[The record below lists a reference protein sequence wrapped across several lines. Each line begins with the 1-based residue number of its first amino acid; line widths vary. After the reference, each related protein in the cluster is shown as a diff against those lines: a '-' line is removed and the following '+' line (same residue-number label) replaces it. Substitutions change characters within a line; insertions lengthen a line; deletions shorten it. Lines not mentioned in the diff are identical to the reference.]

1 MAPHSL
7 THQSKSC
14 REAESP
20 ILVACRRARRV
31 AVVILDEHEVIDVYR
46 MKLPRSAPAARGRAI
61 RRAIVQLSTD
71 YGVGHIAVE
80 DDAYLGALL
89 ACAGRPLR
97 LMSHKIAASVLLGTK
112 TASRSDLFRH
122 VLAQH
127 PKLHRFVTVMRATGA
142 SGEERWRTLVLLATA
157 LGMAST
163 SL

>member
-7 THQSKSC
+7 TRQSRSC

-31 AVVILDEHEVIDVYR
+31 AVVILDEHEVIDVHR
-46 MKLPRSAPAARGRAI
+46 MKLPRSAPAARGCAI

-71 YGVGHIAVE
+71 YDVGHIAVE

-89 ACAGRPLR
+89 TCPGRPVR
-97 LMSHKIAASVLLGTK
+97 LMSHQVAASVLLGTR

-122 VLAQH
+122 VLAHH
-127 PKLHRFVTVMRATGA
+127 PKLQRFVTAMPETGA
-142 SGEERWRTLVLLATA
+142 SGEERWRTVVLLATA
-157 LGMAST
+157 LGLASI